1 VVTCDLDTD
10 SNSTKILGKI
20 GWIINKLFKHQGILH
35 SPYLWAVVGILGY
48 LCIGWEWFGLIIPQ
62 YIHLVMDWIF

>member
-1 VVTCDLDTD
+1 MADGNTHEVAAMLF
-10 SNSTKILGKI
+10 LP
-20 GWIINKLFKHQGILH
+20 II
-35 SPYLWAVVGILGY
+35 SCILGY